1 LRGQLLLGGF
11 RGWLRRSLLEEI
23 SKCAE
28 KIIKRGDLPAI
39 VPETWRRDAR
49 KPDARPMSPGSQT
62 RPAMMIVMSSR
73 NPTERP
79 PRSVNCESQSL

>member
-1 LRGQLLLGGF
+1 L
-11 RGWLRRSLLEEI
+11 LRRLLLEEI
-23 SKCAE
+23 SNCLKKRFKC
-28 KIIKRGDLPAI
+28 GDLPAI

-73 NPTERP
+73 KPTERP
-79 PRSVNCESQSL
+79 PRSVNCGNQSL